1 MTTVRAHY
9 FGVIVTDLD
18 RAVEFY
24 RDVLGLDVLDRFAV
38 SGETFSTGVDVDVDG
53 ATGRFVHFD
62 ADDARVELVEYDRQ
76 VRSVQAGR

>member
-9 FGVIVTDLD
+9 FGVTVTDLD
-18 RAVEFY
+18 RAVEFS
-24 RDVLGLDVLDRFAV
+24 RDVLGLEVLDRFAV
-38 SGETFSTGVDVDVDG
+38 SGETFSTGVDVDG